1 MRRFFISAALAAA
14 LLTGCMSEREYQL
27 RSKQLANQA
36 KHPATYDL
44 FTVEGPI
51 KIELAEG
58 GKARVTVPG
67 QPFREIP
74 IPDGVKTQADLISHL
89 VNIGAIGVI
98 GWHAIDKAA
107 GGGSVS
113 GSNNTTTTTTT
124 TYNGGCY

>member
-58 GKARVTVPG
+58 GRPASPSRDS
-67 QPFREIP
+67 R
-74 IPDGVKTQADLISHL
+74 
-89 VNIGAIGVI
+89 
-98 GWHAIDKAA
+98 
-107 GGGSVS
+107 S
-113 GSNNTTTTTTT
+113 GRSRFQTA
-124 TYNGGCY
+124 